1 MIDLAIEQHLED
13 LPSKRA
19 RQHFLQQYSLRK
31 RNAGAVVGFA
41 LLLGGLGIHRFYLR
55 QVGLGVVYLVA
66 GTIGWAI
73 LIPPIVI
80 GIICIVDA
88 CNSGSLVAKCNHELA
103 REIMDEIAALERCND
118 DGLKAQLPPAPPAS

>member
-1 MIDLAIEQHLED
+1 MIDLAIEQHMED

-55 QVGLGVVYLVA
+55 QTGLGIVYLLA

-73 LIPPIVI
+73 VIPPIVI
-80 GIICIVDA
+80 GIICIIDA
-88 CNSGSLVAKCNHELA
+88 CNSGGLVAKCNHGLA
-103 REIMDEIAALERCND
+103 REIMDEIAMLERCND
-118 DGLKAQLPPAPPAS
+118 EPLPLPPANS

>member
-1 MIDLAIEQHLED
+1 MIDLAIEQHMDD

-31 RNAGAVVGFA
+31 RNAGAIVGFA

-55 QVGLGVVYLVA
+55 QTGLGIVYLLA

-73 LIPPIVI
+73 VIPPIVI
-80 GIICIVDA
+80 GILCIVDA
-88 CNSGSLVAKCNHELA
+88 CNSSSLAGKCNHEIA
-103 REIMDEIAALERCND
+103 REIMDEIAMLERCND
-118 DGLKAQLPPAPPAS
+118 ETLPLPPADS

>member
-1 MIDLAIEQHLED
+1 MIHLAIEQHMDD

-31 RNAGAVVGFA
+31 RNAGAIVGFA

-55 QVGLGVVYLVA
+55 QTGLGIVYLLA

-73 LIPPIVI
+73 VIPPFVI
-80 GIICIVDA
+80 GILCIVDA
-88 CNSGSLVAKCNHELA
+88 CNSGSLAGRCNHEIA
-103 REIMDEIAALERCND
+103 REIMDEIALLERCND
-118 DGLKAQLPPAPPAS
+118 ETLPLPPADS

>member
-1 MIDLAIEQHLED
+1 MIDLAIEQHMDD

-31 RNAGAVVGFA
+31 RNAGAIVGFA

-55 QVGLGVVYLVA
+55 QTGLGIVYLLA

-73 LIPPIVI
+73 VIPPFVI
-80 GIICIVDA
+80 GILCIVDA
-88 CNSGSLVAKCNHELA
+88 CNSASLAGRCNHEIA
-103 REIMDEIAALERCND
+103 REIMDEIAMLERCND
-118 DGLKAQLPPAPPAS
+118 ETLPLPPADS

>member
-1 MIDLAIEQHLED
+1 MIDLAIEQHMED

-19 RQHFLQQYSLRK
+19 RQHFVQQYSLRK

-55 QVGLGVVYLVA
+55 QTGLGIVYLLA

-73 LIPPIVI
+73 VIPPIVI
-80 GIICIVDA
+80 GIICIIDA
-88 CNSGSLVAKCNHELA
+88 CNSGGLVAKCNHGLA
-103 REIMDEIAALERCND
+103 REIMDEIAMLERCND
-118 DGLKAQLPPAPPAS
+118 ETLPLPPADS

>member
-41 LLLGGLGIHRFYLR
+41 LLLGGLGVHRFYLR

-66 GTIGWAI
+66 GTIGW
-73 LIPPIVI
+73 LIIVPPIIV
-80 GIICIVDA
+80 GILCIIDA
-88 CNSGSLVAKCNHELA
+88 CNSGGLVAKCNHELA
-103 REIMDEIAALERCND
+103 REIMNEIATLERCND
-118 DGLKAQLPPAPPAS
+118 ETLPLPPADS